1 MAVRMVLVDYSDST
15 SSSSGDDSDD
25 DDDSSAQD
33 VPDPPCATAGKRS
46 HAHGGRPRVS
56 PANRAVLREI
66 ATSVVVPRAL
76 EQRRLREF
84 CARSRGA
91 LQFYTDAPGSTVE
104 LNRELAALHGPE
116 AGQPSDAAGHT
127 PGALAFRPPP
137 AFAGEGHGTRMRRRE
152 RAALLSSPLI

>member
-1 MAVRMVLVDYSDST
+1 MALVDYSDSA

-46 HAHGGRPRVS
+46 HTPAGRSRVS
-56 PANRAVLREI
+56 RANRAVLREI
-66 ATSVVVPRAL
+66 ATSVVVPRSL

-91 LQFYTDAPGSTVE
+91 LQFYTDAPGSTAE
-104 LNRELAALHGPE
+104 LNRELAALRGPE
-116 AGQPSDAAGHT
+116 VGQPGDAAGHA
-127 PGALAFRPPP
+127 PGALAFRPPA
-137 AFAGEGHGTRMRRRE
+137 AFAGAGHGTRMRRRE
-152 RAALLSSPLI
+152 RATLP